1 MAVWIKVP
9 GLDLM
14 NYCNWI

>member
-14 NYCNWI
+14 NYCIWI